1 MTPTA
6 SDVAQFWFDLLW
18 YSAMFAAL
26 GFAAWMMIK
35 KWDDHDMDG
44 GAAA

>member
-6 SDVAQFWFDLLW
+6 SDAAQFWGDLLW
-18 YSAMFAAL
+18 YSTILAVL

-35 KWDDHDMDG
+35 KWDDDDMDG